1 MRRRPARHVDG
12 ADCTAAPGAAAIDAA
27 IKVRDATGTVRARES
42 AVMPV
47 SAERNR
53 DFVGA
58 LESLRGL
65 AVLTVL
71 IFHSATFLR
80 HGEED
85 PQQKTLWNLKSTDE
99 LLRRLFAVLFNGHI
113 AVSLFFVLSG
123 FVLALSL
130 RRDNRCFVRKAGGF
144 IARRFFR
151 IYPALVINLC
161 VTTAIVATL
170 AATFPEIAYSSY
182 RWDQLAENLVLYDF
196 GVNGAT
202 WTLLIELLAIPLL
215 LIGYLLAWRLGIG
228 GLLTLAAGTI
238 IVLFIP
244 GLVRRVLPGES
255 LFMFYLRLYLVD
267 YQFMFVFG
275 MLVAEFPIRDQL
287 QNRSRVVAFAMVAAL
302 VAMLIARLL
311 LGYVSRWSL
320 LIEAVAAATII
331 GLLAYGPRLAVHNC
345 LEWHSMRFVGRISY
359 SFYLYHATA
368 VTLLIPAAIWYM
380 TTAELNAYPFFGS
393 LIVATTGIIITLPI
407 AWLSYYCI
415 ELPMLQFGRR
425 F

>member
-1 MRRRPARHVDG
+1 M
-12 ADCTAAPGAAAIDAA
+12 
-27 IKVRDATGTVRARES
+27 
-42 AVMPV
+42 
-47 SAERNR
+47 
-53 DFVGA
+53 
-58 LESLRGL
+58 
-65 AVLTVL
+65 
-71 IFHSATFLR
+71 
-80 HGEED
+80 
-85 PQQKTLWNLKSTDE
+85 
-99 LLRRLFAVLFNGHI
+99 
-113 AVSLFFVLSG
+113 
-123 FVLALSL
+123 
-130 RRDNRCFVRKAGGF
+130 RKAGGF

-151 IYPALVINLC
+151 IYPALVINLF

-302 VAMLIARLL
+302 VAMLLARLL

-345 LEWHSMRFVGRISY
+345 LEWHSMRFVGRISH